1 MRPDL
6 VAGKYALA
14 LFNVALKRNELDA
27 VAADLDSI
35 DRLERLNPNFGRT
48 LKSPTVSV
56 EFKRGLLAAA
66 IQNKVTATTYNTLN
80 LLLDKHRIGLFPQMA
95 SEFRDLMLQHKGI
108 IHAVAWTAVPL
119 DLRQTERLKT
129 ALGRL
134 SGKTIEVENRV
145 DERVLG
151 GMVVGFGEK
160 ILDGSVR
167 RGLDDL
173 RDTLMKVRV
182 L

>member
-1 MRPDL
+1 MRSEI

-27 VAADLDSI
+27 VAEDLESVDGLG
-35 DRLERLNPNFGRT
+35 RLAPAFGRT
-48 LKSPTVSV
+48 LASPTVTT
-56 EFKRGLLAAA
+56 EHKRELLATALG
-66 IQNKVTATTYNTLN
+66 KRVTATTFSALN
-80 LLLDKHRIGLFPQMA
+80 LLLDKQRISLLPRLA
-95 SEFRDLMLQHKGI
+95 EEFRELVLRHKDI

-119 DLRQTERLKT
+119 DAPQTERLKT

-151 GMVVGFGEK
+151 GVVIGFGEK

-173 RDTLMKVRV
+173 RESLMKVRV

>member
-14 LFNVALKRNELDA
+14 LFNVALQRNELDA
-27 VAADLDSI
+27 VSSDLDSI
-35 DRLERLNPNFGRT
+35 DQLGRISTAFGHTLE
-48 LKSPTVSV
+48 SPTVTT
-56 EFKRGLLAAA
+56 EIKRDLLAAA
-66 IQNKVTATTYNTLN
+66 LKGRVTATTFSLLN
-80 LLLDKHRIGLFPQMA
+80 LLLDKKRISLVSQLVV
-95 SEFRDLMLQHKGI
+95 EFRELVLKHRGI
-108 IHAVAWTAVPL
+108 IHAVAWTAIPL
-119 DLRQTERLKT
+119 DTTETARLSK
-129 ALGRL
+129 ALARL
-134 SGKTIEVENRV
+134 SGKSIEIENRV

-151 GMVVGFGEK
+151 GMVIGFGES